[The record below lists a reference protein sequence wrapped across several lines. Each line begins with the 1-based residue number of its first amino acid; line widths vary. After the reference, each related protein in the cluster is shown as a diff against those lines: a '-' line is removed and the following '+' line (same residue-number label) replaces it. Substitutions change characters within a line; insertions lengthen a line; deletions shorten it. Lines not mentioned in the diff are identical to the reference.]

1 MTDERTREERI
12 ADLLDLRVELK
23 TDEDRLNFVLFNS
36 LPDEVKFALLLKH
49 NEGFRNRALAII
61 RDDLLA
67 DKEGK

>member
-1 MTDERTREERI
+1 MTDSRTREERI

-61 RDDLLA
+61 RDDILA

>member
-1 MTDERTREERI
+1 MTDSRTREERI

-61 RDDLLA
+61 RDDILA
-67 DKEGK
+67 DKEGQ